1 MSSELD
7 IKFPEINYDAA
18 RADLYKKLKESPD
31 SPFHGHTLADI
42 FLFAMALAKK
52 SGITPKELETPA
64 KLPASAFNETMRAF
78 MRSIMIDELGDVYAI
93 RDNTKLRHMCEK
105 YANAGIE
112 MLYMK
117 IMERSA
123 EKYGDDALADLI
135 RS

>member
-7 IKFPEINYDAA
+7 IKFPDIYYDATHL
-18 RADLYKKLKESPD
+18 DWYKKLRDSPD
-31 SPFHGHTLADI
+31 SPFYGHTYADI

-52 SGITPKELETPA
+52 NGTTPKALEKPA

-78 MRSIMIDELGDVYAI
+78 MRSIMIDELGNVYAI

-117 IMERSA
+117 VMERSA

-135 RS
+135 ML

>member
-18 RADLYKKLKESPD
+18 RADMYKKLKESPD
-31 SPFHGHTLADI
+31 SPFHGHTYADI

-52 SGITPKELETPA
+52 HEITPKELETPA

-93 RDNTKLRHMCEK
+93 RDNAKLRLMCEK

-112 MLYMK
+112 MLYMN
-117 IMERSA
+117 IMKRPV
-123 EKYGDDALADLI
+123 EKHGDDILADLI
-135 RS
+135 KS

>member
-7 IKFPEINYDAA
+7 IKFPEINYDATH
-18 RADLYKKLKESPD
+18 ADLYKKLKENPD
-31 SPFHGHTLADI
+31 SPFHGQTHADI

-52 SGITPKELETPA
+52 NGTTPKALEKPA
-64 KLPASAFNETMRAF
+64 KLPAAAFTETMRAF

-117 IMERSA
+117 VMEKP
-123 EKYGDDALADLI
+123 EDKYGDDVLTELI
-135 RS
+135 QS